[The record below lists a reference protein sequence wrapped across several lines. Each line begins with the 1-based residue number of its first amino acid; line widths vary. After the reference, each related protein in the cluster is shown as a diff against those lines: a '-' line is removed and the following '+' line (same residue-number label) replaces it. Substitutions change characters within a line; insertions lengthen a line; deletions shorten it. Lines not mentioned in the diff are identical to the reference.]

1 MFHDDDDKKVSGE
14 NMKEGLGINNLLCD
28 IVKVHF
34 LHHPPMPVPF
44 GNISFL
50 AKLVALQ
57 CRVYTSN
64 FQTSNASS
72 IASTLAS
79 FLPPTVTYC
88 REVNF
93 PKSLAWVFFWCLFM
107 CKIYL

>member
-34 LHHPPMPVPF
+34 LHDPPMPVPF

-50 AKLVALQ
+50 AKLVALHSTP
-57 CRVYTSN
+57 VSHSVGGWVVVSN
-64 FQTSNASS
+64 
-72 IASTLAS
+72 
-79 FLPPTVTYC
+79 
-88 REVNF
+88 
-93 PKSLAWVFFWCLFM
+93 
-107 CKIYL
+107 